1 MKTIDLF
8 FLSIT
13 HFPKN
18 HCVVQSI
25 MGCLKNLGSR
35 QKRMEIYKKSNFY
48 KKKISK
54 NPKRLTGKT
63 TSNNNTIIYKL
74 IWNNCIQ
81 EIL

>member
-1 MKTIDLF
+1 
-8 FLSIT
+8 
-13 HFPKN
+13 
-18 HCVVQSI
+18 
-25 MGCLKNLGSR
+25 MGCLKNPGSR